1 MGKKKKAGGGD
12 DGRKKRGRIA
22 NGDKDG
28 MGGKARGGIVVGGVE
43 EDDGGKNRKREEDDF
58 LDGARLGKMD
68 VDSFFEEAVSSGGF
82 LGADD
87 GSDDDG
93 DEDDV
98 EDDEKDSDEDED
110 GDGDSYASLGS
121 EEEDVAES
129 EARLRRQ
136 LDELSSKDPEFHR
149 YLKDNE
155 SSLLEYGDDGEDDDG
170 DDGDDAMEDDD
181 DDDAGD
187 VEDDGDDETEDGV
200 DRTQSSEGG
209 TKKTTARKETKKGLK
224 RGGESKFLLTPRRL
238 EQLERGA
245 FGGPSSSSRT
255 TATVRG
261 LKRIVAAFGTACRLS
276 DANRQDRDEYGSDDD
291 EEGDGGKGGGGK
303 GGGEGGKK
311 KRKEF
316 QITSPAVFD
325 RLMAIC
331 LVRCHEEFHRHLLS
345 NGERDDDDD
354 DSDGGSDDGDDDDGE
369 GGGGGPKKGKPEKK
383 GESTKKGKDDAF
395 DENKPLHPKTLAKSP
410 NWPALRPVIESF
422 LKSALHLLSEA
433 GKEAELLR
441 FVLRALSR
449 YVPYLAAYP
458 RLARP
463 ALRTCVRLWSAPLD
477 TSEGHNAVRLQAFLR
492 VRQLA
497 VTQPYPL
504 VEDCLKSSYLGYARR
519 AKFGTA
525 SNVSSVLP
533 TLTFMGNCV
542 VELYGLDYA
551 SAYQHAFVYIRQL
564 ALHLRSAMTKKTP
577 ESRAVV
583 CCWQYVHCLKLWV
596 AVLCASC
603 GGGGGAGKLPGGGG
617 PGGGG
622 RDEEANLLRSLA
634 YPLAEVILG
643 VCRLAPVA
651 QFVPLRLHCVRLL
664 QQLAASTGTF
674 VPTTSL
680 LLGVLD
686 HREVG
691 MKPLRGDG
699 KGKGGKKNKSA
710 GGGATVRGLR
720 LPLILKLPKEGTLRT
735 LEQLDGVLKETYVLL
750 NREMDLYRYSPGFP
764 EFTFSILQRL
774 RRVSVCVCAR
784 GGALVGHSFALTLY
798 EYFP

>member
-1 MGKKKKAGGGD
+1 MPKTTKRSKKFNISTAKSTKAHETANRKKGGGGGQTAAPSSSSKATTTTTKTTKTTKTKTTTTAANRAVGKKKKAGGD
-12 DGRKKRGRIA
+12 DGRKRGRSSA
-22 NGDKDG
+22 GGDSDRKG
-28 MGGKARGGIVVGGVE
+28 GGGKARGGIVVDDAE
-43 EDDGGKNRKREEDDF
+43 EDDGGKNRRREEDDF

-68 VDSFFEEAVSSGGF
+68 VDSFFEEAVSGGL
-82 LGADD
+82 LGAGD

-93 DEDDV
+93 DDDDEEDD
-98 EDDEKDSDEDED
+98 DDDGGSDD
-110 GDGDSYASLGS
+110 DSYASLGS

-155 SSLLEYGDDGEDDDG
+155 SSLLEYGD
-170 DDGDDAMEDDD
+170 AMEDDD
-181 DDDAGD
+181 DDEEEDD
-187 VEDDGDDETEDGV
+187 DEDDEDDGDDGEMEGGV
-200 DRTQSSEGG
+200 DRASSEG
-209 TKKTTARKETKKGLK
+209 TKKTTARKDKKDSPK
-224 RGGESKFLLTPRRL
+224 KKGGESKFLLTPRRL

-245 FGGPSSSSRT
+245 FGGASSSPSRT
-255 TATVRG
+255 AATVGG
-261 LKRIVAAFGTACRLS
+261 LRRIVAAFGTACRLS
-276 DANRQDRDEYGSDDD
+276 DANRQDREDGNGDDDD
-291 EEGDGGKGGGGK
+291 EGGGEGDGGKGAGGG
-303 GGGEGGKK
+303 GVGGEGGKK
-311 KRKEF
+311 KKRREF

-345 NGERDDDDD
+345 TGEGGEDDDDDDD
-354 DSDGGSDDGDDDDGE
+354 DSDDGGSDEDGEE
-369 GGGGGPKKGKPEKK
+369 GGGGGGGGRSKEEKKGKKPAEKK
-383 GESTKKGKDDAF
+383 DGSTKGKDVAF

-463 ALRTCVRLWSAPLD
+463 ALRTCIRLWSASLD

-497 VTQPYPL
+497 ITQPYPL

-564 ALHLRSAMTKKTP
+564 ALHLRSAMAKKTP

-603 GGGGGAGKLPGGGG
+603 GGGGGGAGKPTGGG
-617 PGGGG
+617 GGGG
-622 RDEEANLLRSLA
+622 RRWRRRQGRGGQPPPIARVPPRGGDTGRMSPRTRGAVRT
-634 YPLAEVILG
+634 
-643 VCRLAPVA
+643 APP
-651 QFVPLRLHCVRLL
+651 PLRPST
-664 QQLAASTGTF
+664 AAARGIH
-674 VPTTSL
+674 
-680 LLGVLD
+680 G
-686 HREVG
+686 H
-691 MKPLRGDG
+691 LRPNHEPPIGRAG
-699 KGKGGKKNKSA
+699 SQ
-710 GGGATVRGLR
+710 GGGDETVARRWQG
-720 LPLILKLPKEGTLRT
+720 EGGQ
-735 LEQLDGVLKETYVLL
+735 EE
-750 NREMDLYRYSPGFP
+750 
-764 EFTFSILQRL
+764 
-774 RRVSVCVCAR
+774 
-784 GGALVGHSFALTLY
+784 
-798 EYFP
+798 